1 MGKCVECGGNISYV
15 TKDILKC
22 EYCGKLYSEVNGN
35 LIKANQASIYETAV
49 MKSKST
55 NQETLE
61 EAIELFSIL
70 GNYKNAGNLEYQC
83 RIQIHQNKVAQ
94 EEKKLEE
101 RRRAELAENAYK
113 KQKEKDEQ
121 VRKIKLVATTVMIGL
136 VVIVG
141 TIIGITN
148 HSKKTR
154 YENAVTLYDQQQ
166 YEEALEAFD
175 KMGNY
180 KDAKSQVENIR
191 SQIQERDRA
200 YKQGLAYYNSGAYAE
215 AIQQLQEISDY
226 ADVSSYIEQAASALY
241 QQAQNAMDNGDYKL
255 AQEKITSMPEGYDIS
270 TQAKALQVEIDKTV
284 AELEKEEN
292 YTQAVSYYDDGQY
305 DLAQQMFIELSDY
318 SDSQS
323 YLSNIGIYYY
333 EQAIVL
339 FEQKEYIQCGD
350 ILSKIDSSEK
360 WSEYTKAKEL
370 FDKAANAYQKNI
382 VVEAKNICRSEGY
395 SSMAAYIEGFQSCLL
410 SGDKIEE
417 LKKECT
423 IESISLADI
432 SPYYIAYKEHI
443 VDAKGEKDTLG
454 NVYSYCL
461 ESGVFE
467 CDYDTSWTYA
477 IDGKYQYLNATV
489 AVEEL
494 AGSKYHGVIR
504 IYGDGKLLFS
514 DEQIERDTKPYNI
527 QINILGVTDL
537 KIDISGGSG
546 VEAYYGYTMLAD
558 PILSE

>member
-83 RIQIHQNKVAQ
+83 RNQIHQNKVAQ

-215 AIQQLQEISDY
+215 AIQQLQEI
-226 ADVSSYIEQAASALY
+226 
-241 QQAQNAMDNGDYKL
+241 
-255 AQEKITSMPEGYDIS
+255 
-270 TQAKALQVEIDKTV
+270 
-284 AELEKEEN
+284 
-292 YTQAVSYYDDGQY
+292 
-305 DLAQQMFIELSDY
+305 
-318 SDSQS
+318 
-323 YLSNIGIYYY
+323 
-333 EQAIVL
+333 
-339 FEQKEYIQCGD
+339 
-350 ILSKIDSSEK
+350 
-360 WSEYTKAKEL
+360 
-370 FDKAANAYQKNI
+370 
-382 VVEAKNICRSEGY
+382 
-395 SSMAAYIEGFQSCLL
+395 
-410 SGDKIEE
+410 
-417 LKKECT
+417 
-423 IESISLADI
+423 
-432 SPYYIAYKEHI
+432 
-443 VDAKGEKDTLG
+443 
-454 NVYSYCL
+454 
-461 ESGVFE
+461 
-467 CDYDTSWTYA
+467 
-477 IDGKYQYLNATV
+477 
-489 AVEEL
+489 
-494 AGSKYHGVIR
+494 
-504 IYGDGKLLFS
+504 
-514 DEQIERDTKPYNI
+514 
-527 QINILGVTDL
+527 
-537 KIDISGGSG
+537 
-546 VEAYYGYTMLAD
+546 
-558 PILSE
+558 